1 MKQIDII
8 KTYSQ
13 KRCLVVDV
21 NPDIRTA
28 LKRMLVDFGAADI
41 DTAGHAEEAIELCAR
56 APYDIVLTDYNL
68 GKGRNGQQLLEE
80 LRHQRLLRNTAVY
93 IMIAAETNAQHVIHA
108 LEYEPDDY
116 LQKPITRETL
126 RPRLDNA
133 MLRNNALIKVHEAM
147 DAKNFTAA
155 INACVNVISS
165 ADSKYHLDAKKM
177 LGELFCQQ
185 EQYKDAFELF
195 RELSHI
201 TESGGAPLWVK
212 LGKAEALI
220 GLKRMDEAL
229 ALLNEALD
237 ENPLC
242 VEALDLVAELHLA
255 RHKPGL
261 AQEALYKAVN
271 INSLSARRQRLLGR
285 VCLEVGDENAAMH
298 AYRAAIKY
306 SKNTCQE
313 DPEDFAN
320 LAEASSVLIKKSPE
334 KRDSLQKEAS
344 EALAYLDKR
353 YPKHPI
359 VQMRRHLVEE
369 DIHLA
374 AKNETLAKAANAK
387 ALEILSKMKISVI
400 ENTHPQLCIDCAKD
414 FMDRGL
420 YDEGEYLL
428 QELSNVLTDKNYTL
442 IIDKLLREPKTKEGI
457 AYAAKLN
464 TRGIEFHKAESYD
477 SAIRSFEKGLHELP
491 NHIGLNLNLIQSIIG
506 KSKRESLGQRE
517 IELMRH
523 SFKRMGNVSNR
534 PSHKDRYD
542 FLWKRYKK
550 LVDTE

>member
-13 KRCLVVDV
+13 KRCLVVDI
-21 NPDIRTA
+21 NPDTRTA
-28 LKRMLVDFGAADI
+28 LKRMLVDYGAADI
-41 DTAGHAEEAIELCAR
+41 DTAGHAEEAIELCSR
-56 APYDIVLTDYNL
+56 AAYDIVLTDYDL

-80 LRHQRLLRNTAVY
+80 LRYQGLLRNTAVY
-93 IMIAAETNAQHVIHA
+93 IMIAAETNAQHIIHA
-108 LEYEPDDY
+108 LEFEPDDY

-133 MLRNNALIKVHEAM
+133 MLRNDALIKVHEAM
-147 DAKNFTAA
+147 DLKNFPAA
-155 INACVNVISS
+155 INACVDVISS
-165 ADSKYHLDAKKM
+165 ADSKYHLDAKKI
-177 LGELFCQQ
+177 LGELFCHQ
-185 EQYKDAFELF
+185 EQFKDAFELF

-220 GLKRMDEAL
+220 GLRRLDEAL
-229 ALLNEALD
+229 ELLNDALK

-242 VEALDLVAELHLA
+242 VEALDLVAELHLV

-271 INSLSARRQRLLGR
+271 INSLSAKRQRLLGR
-285 VCLEVGDENAAMH
+285 VCLEIGDENAAMH
-298 AYRAAIKY
+298 AYRAAIKH

-320 LAEASSVLIKKSPE
+320 LAEATSVLIKKSPD
-334 KRDSLQKEAS
+334 KSSTLKKEAS

-374 AKNETLAKAANAK
+374 SNKEELAKAANEK
-387 ALEILSKMKISVI
+387 ALEILSSMKISVI

-428 QELSNVLTDKNYTL
+428 QELSNVLSDKKYTL
-442 IIDKLLREPKTKEGI
+442 VIDKLLREPKTKEGI

-464 TRGIEFHKAESYD
+464 KRGIEYHKAESYD
-477 SAIRSFEKGLHELP
+477 RAISSFEKGLHELP

-506 KSKRESLGQRE
+506 KSKSETLSKRD

-523 SFKRMGNVSNR
+523 SFKRLGNVSKH
-534 PSHKDRYD
+534 PSHKDRYE
-542 FLWKRYKK
+542 FLYKRYKR
-550 LVDTE
+550 LIDAE

>member
-13 KRCLVVDV
+13 KRCLVIDV

-28 LKRMLVDFGAADI
+28 LKRMLVDFGASEI

-56 APYDIVLTDYNL
+56 TPYDIVLTDYNL

-80 LRHQRLLRNTAVY
+80 LRFQGLLRNTAVY
-93 IMIAAETNAQHVIHA
+93 IIITAESNAQHVIHA
-108 LEYEPDDY
+108 LEFEPDDY
-116 LQKPITRETL
+116 LQKPITREAL

-133 MLRNNALIKVHEAM
+133 MLRNNALQKVNDAL
-147 DAKNFTAA
+147 DAKNFPAA

-165 ADSKYHLDAKKM
+165 TETKYQIDAKKM

-185 EQYKDAFELF
+185 GQFNDAFELF
-195 RELSHI
+195 RELSNI
-201 TESGGAPLWVK
+201 NEAGSSPLWVK

-229 ALLNEALD
+229 ELLNDVLKT
-237 ENPLC
+237 NPLC
-242 VEALDLVAELHLA
+242 VDAHDLMAELHLA

-271 INSLSARRQRLLGR
+271 INSLSAKRQRLLGR
-285 VCLEVGDENAAMH
+285 VCLELGDENAALH
-298 AYRAAIKY
+298 AYRAAIKH

-320 LAEASSVLIKKSPE
+320 LAEATSILIKKSPD
-334 KRDSLQKEAS
+334 KKDSLNKEAL
-344 EALAYLDKR
+344 EALGYLDKR

-369 DIHLA
+369 DVHLA
-374 AKNETLAKAANAK
+374 ANNEKLAKAANQK
-387 ALEILSKMKISVI
+387 ALDILSNMKISVI

-428 QELSNVLTDKNYTL
+428 QELSNVNKDKKYVL
-442 IIDKLLREPKTKEGI
+442 VIDKLLRVPKTKEGI
-457 AYAAKLN
+457 AFAAKLN
-464 TRGIEFHKAESYD
+464 KRGIEFHKAESFD
-477 SAIRSFEKGLHELP
+477 SAINSFEKGLYELP
-491 NHIGLNLNLIQSIIG
+491 NHVGLNLNLIQSIIG
-506 KSKRESLGQRE
+506 KSKTQDLSKRE
-517 IELMRH
+517 IDLMQH
-523 SFKRMGNVSNR
+523 SFKRMGNMAND
-534 PSHKDRYD
+534 PSHKERYE
-542 FLWKRYKK
+542 FLWKRFKRIIDK
-550 LVDTE
+550 